1 MSYKALLFCP
11 EEKTAR
17 TVTQVLS
24 ELDFEVQ
31 PCNEPFAAVKKLTTE
46 HFDAIVV
53 DCENE
58 QNAIL
63 LFKSARNS
71 GSNQASL
78 SIAVV
83 EGQAGVAK
91 AFRIGA
97 NLVLTKPINVEQSKG
112 TIRVARG
119 LLRKSESA
127 KAAAPAVVEQPTRPP
142 VSSVPSP
149 VEEVSAS
156 VPSSVFELEAEPEV
170 KLEPTEAALLESM
183 PDPAASMAREA
194 AADSSTGSSWQPIS
208 KPMATALR
216 DAAGATGYSESSG
229 SSDAALTPVSGS
241 SAFSAGAAAAP
252 AKHKPAPAEERTHEI
267 EPPSFATSI
276 GKPRPARSDESG
288 GRKAILIA
296 AAVLVV
302 AAAGY
307 FGWKKTHYRFS
318 LNFLHKPIAPAQAV
332 HQPQAPAPVAP
343 APVAP
348 APAPNSEPTAIATPA
363 PPQLN
368 TEVSPAPSAPAHEE
382 SSATNAAPKP
392 KKAVAPIASSD
403 ADASASKAEAT
414 VEPTA
419 PAAIIVK
426 RGAEKAA
433 EQPVISEPAPEP
445 NAPAA
450 LSIATDS
457 KSEPIAGLVNVSPS
471 VPRTA
476 PQTLEVSQ
484 GVSQGLLMKKVAP
497 VYPQQALQ
505 MKVQG
510 AVELVATISKGGDIT
525 NVKVVSGDAI
535 LARAAIEA
543 VKQWKYKPYLL
554 DSQPVEIQTQITV
567 NFRLP

>member
-11 EEKTAR
+11 DEKTAR

-24 ELDFEVQ
+24 ELEFEVQ

-58 QNAIL
+58 QNAVL

-97 NLVLTKPINVEQSKG
+97 NLVLPKPINVEQSKG

-127 KAAAPAVVEQPTRPP
+127 KAAASNMEQPTRP
-142 VSSVPSP
+142 SVG
-149 VEEVSAS
+149 VTASA
-156 VPSSVFELEAEPEV
+156 PSSVFELEAEPEA
-170 KLEPTEAALLESM
+170 KPEPTEAALLESM
-183 PDPAASMAREA
+183 PDPAAAMAREG
-194 AADSSTGSSWQPIS
+194 AADPSIGSSWQPIS

-216 DAAGATGYSESSG
+216 DAAGATGYSEPSISSDSAVQSHLG
-229 SSDAALTPVSGS
+229 SSVSG
-241 SAFSAGAAAAP
+241 AGAAAAP
-252 AKHKPAPAEERTHEI
+252 AKQQPAPAKESTHEI

-276 GKPRPARSDESG
+276 GKPRPAYSG
-288 GRKAILIA
+288 EGGSRKAILIA

-307 FGWKKTHYRFS
+307 FGWNKTHYRFS
-318 LNFLHKPIAPAQAV
+318 LNFLHKSAAPAQAV
-332 HQPQAPAPVAP
+332 RQPQPPAPVTP
-343 APVAP
+343 APT
-348 APAPNSEPTAIATPA
+348 PNPEPTAIATPV

-368 TEVSPAPSAPAHEE
+368 TDVSPAPSAPAHEDI
-382 SSATNAAPKP
+382 SARNEAPAPKP
-392 KKAVAPIASSD
+392 KKTAATIASSD
-403 ADASASKAEAT
+403 EEAPTPKAKAT
-414 VEPTA
+414 AAVEPTA
-419 PAAIIVK
+419 PAAIVVK

-433 EQPVISEPAPEP
+433 EQPVRSEAAPEP
-445 NAPAA
+445 NAPGA
-450 LSIATDS
+450 LSVAGES
-457 KSEPIAGLVNVSPS
+457 ENEPIAGLVNVSPS

-476 PQTLEVSQ
+476 PQTLRVSQ
-484 GVSQGLLMKKVAP
+484 GVSQGLLVKKVAP
-497 VYPQQALQ
+497 VYPPQAMQ
-505 MKVQG
+505 MRTQG
-510 AVELVATISKGGDIT
+510 AVELVATISKDGDIT
-525 NVKVVSGDAI
+525 NVKALSGDAI
-535 LARAAIEA
+535 LTRAAIEA

-554 DSQPVEIQTQITV
+554 DSQPVEIETQITV